1 MARILTIDDEKL
13 VCMLVE
19 DAAAAL
25 GHQCC
30 SAHSMQEGLQLAEQ
44 QGCDLVLLD
53 ILLPDGN
60 GFSLLPQLCSLPQPP
75 EVIVITSHT
84 NPDDA
89 ETALRHGVANYL
101 PKPLSVDKVAR
112 AVERSLAFRDA
123 QKNGPTVA
131 GFARAGVIGQ
141 SPAMRACLEQAARAA
156 ASEVNVLLY
165 GETGAGKGLLARA
178 VHATSGRNQG
188 PLITVDCAALTESI
202 VESELFGHLK
212 GSFTGADR
220 DRQGLIAQAHGGTLF
235 LDEVGELPM
244 TIQRAFLR
252 VIEERR
258 FRPVGARQEQE
269 SNFRLLAATNRN
281 LDEMARLGLF
291 RADLLYRLQGMS
303 LTVPPLRE
311 RLPDIDLLLR
321 YFLDDHCLRYN
332 NCNLEVAEDCLETLR
347 AYPWPGNVREL
358 SHAVDRALA
367 AAAGQ
372 TTLFA
377 AHLPLELRVHVLRNA
392 MEKGQTLSATP
403 QHSTHDTSHDT
414 SQATAKSTAEDA
426 TLKDLAW
433 TKSAA
438 WPSLKEHRDKA
449 ERDYLEGLL
458 HHTRK
463 DVRKAADVAGVSR
476 GHLYEL
482 LKKHEINWRNAD

>member
-19 DAAAAL
+19 EAVSSL
-25 GHQCC
+25 GHECRC
-30 SAHSMQEGLQLAEQ
+30 AHTMAQGLELAAEQ
-44 QGCDLVLLD
+44 GSELVLLD
-53 ILLPDGN
+53 VLLPDGN
-60 GFSLLPQLCSLPQPP
+60 GFELLPHLLALPQQP
-75 EVIVITSHT
+75 EVIVITSHS

-89 ETALRHGVANYL
+89 EAALRHGVANYL

-112 AVERSLAFRDA
+112 AVMRCLAFRES
-123 QKNGPTVA
+123 QKNAPTVA

-141 SPAMRACLEQAARAA
+141 SPVMRACLEQAARAA
-156 ASEVNVLLY
+156 ASEVNALFF
-165 GETGAGKGLLARA
+165 GETGAGKGLVARA
-178 VHATSGRNQG
+178 VHATSERGRG

-220 DRQGLIAQAHGGTLF
+220 DRQGLVAQAHGGTLF

-244 TIQRAFLR
+244 NIQRTFLR

-258 FRPVGARQEQE
+258 FRPVGARQERE

-291 RADLLYRLQGMS
+291 RADLLYRLQGLS
-303 LTVPPLRE
+303 ITIPPLRE
-311 RLPDIDLLLR
+311 RTQDIDLLLR
-321 YFLDDHCLRYN
+321 YFLDDHCLRN
-332 NCNLEVAEDCLETLR
+332 NICDMEVAEDCLETLR

-372 TTLFA
+372 STLFA
-377 AHLPLELRVHVLRNA
+377 AHLPLELRVHVMRSA
-392 MEKGQTLSATP
+392 MEKGQSPPLPQVSHLQKTP
-403 QHSTHDTSHDT
+403 APQ
-414 SQATAKSTAEDA
+414 QP
-426 TLKDLAW
+426 
-433 TKSAA
+433 AA
-438 WPSLKEHRDKA
+438 PPAQPPWPSLKEHRNTA

-458 HHTRK
+458 RHVHNDIRT
-463 DVRKAADVAGVSR
+463 AATTAGISR

-482 LKKHEINWRNAD
+482 LKKHGIEWKNGGG